1 MPISPNANGV
11 VLLVVSEHDIALA
24 QDIEI
29 SSGLLRACRELWPD
43 AKTLLPVSGS
53 IYEHLK
59 DGTLELVD
67 VKQAES

>member
-1 MPISPNANGV
+1 M
-11 VLLVVSEHDIALA
+11 
-24 QDIEI
+24 
-29 SSGLLRACRELWPD
+29 SSGLLRACREFWPD